1 MITWDENKRK
11 RNILEHG
18 IDLAETVINV
28 STKPTFKTSSFSVQE
43 IEAMIGAAPDQ
54 VDDPDCPYDTND
66 PEAFKAYW
74 AQAKTILPGQ
84 HAFQKAERLKLK
96 KAKR

>member
-1 MITWDENKRK
+1 M
-11 RNILEHG
+11 
-18 IDLAETVINV
+18 
-28 STKPTFKTSSFSVQE
+28 
-43 IEAMIGAAPDQ
+43 IEAAADH

-74 AQAKTILPGQ
+74 ADAKTIHPGQ
-84 HAFQKAERLKLK
+84 HAFQKAEHLKLK

>member
-1 MITWDENKRK
+1 MIE
-11 RNILEHG
+11 
-18 IDLAETVINV
+18 
-28 STKPTFKTSSFSVQE
+28 
-43 IEAMIGAAPDQ
+43 AAPDR

-74 AQAKTILPGQ
+74 EDAKTILPGQ